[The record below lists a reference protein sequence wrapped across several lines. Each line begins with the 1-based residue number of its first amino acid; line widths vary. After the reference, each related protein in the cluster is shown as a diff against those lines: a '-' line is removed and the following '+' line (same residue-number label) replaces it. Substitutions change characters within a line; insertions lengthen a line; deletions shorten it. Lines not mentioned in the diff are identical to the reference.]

1 MWFCSL
7 SLLRYC
13 RWDSCGD
20 NSAYAINEEESMADI
35 SIKRAHHSSL
45 TDAKKMA
52 EKIAAK
58 LEKDYQLKSSWAG
71 DVLNFTRS
79 GVNGTLWVTA
89 KELKIDVKL
98 GFLMAAFK
106 GPIGDAI
113 EKNLDSLI
121 KPPATEGGVTK
132 KPAAKAKK

>member
-1 MWFCSL
+1 MS
-7 SLLRYC
+7 
-13 RWDSCGD
+13 
-20 NSAYAINEEESMADI
+20 EI
-35 SIKRAHHSSL
+35 SIKRAHHSTL
-45 TDAKKMA
+45 PDAKKMA

-71 DVLNFTRS
+71 DILNFTRS
-79 GVNGTLWVTA
+79 GVNGTLAVSA

-106 GPIGDAI
+106 GPIQDAM

-121 KPPATEGGVTK
+121 KPAVVEKVPAK
-132 KPAAKAKK
+132 KPATKAKL